1 MKFLRNGSA
10 WTLEHDGKTLLEC
23 GESAPLVYVGC
34 GRETVDMYRG
44 NYKIEDYVVERRP
57 LAVKDIQETADG
69 AALDFGELEMVLS
82 IEGDCATLRFQQK
95 NPAINRF
102 WFRVKAEAEEF

>member
-57 LAVKDIQETADG
+57 LAVKDIRETADG
-69 AALDFGELEMVLS
+69 AALDFGELEMILS
-82 IEGDCATLRFQQK
+82 IEGGCATLRFQQK

-102 WFRVKAEAEEF
+102 WFRVKAAWYTP